1 MSMPKVI
8 DNVDQKVQELN
19 GIMYEH
25 KSNEEGNELKIQ
37 KSI

>member
-8 DNVDQKVQELN
+8 DNEDQKVQELN
-19 GIMYEH
+19 GIMCVHER
-25 KSNEEGNELKIQ
+25 NEEGNELKIQ